1 MRIVD
6 LTLTLSHAMPAFPGE
21 PTVGFVP
28 FTTLDRDGVEMSQ
41 ISLLS
46 QVGTH
51 LDAPSHFVPGGRS
64 VDQIE
69 LTRCVGP
76 ATVVD
81 ARGADA
87 LGVEVFADALA
98 DLRRTRR
105 ALVRTDWSMRF
116 GEPRYWTE
124 FPSMTV
130 EAAEA
135 LVAAGVVF
143 LGLDTPSPH
152 VADFRMLHEALF
164 ANEMVVAECLTGLA
178 ELRQAEVLLI
188 ALPLPFRGLDGS
200 PIRAVAI
207 DEPPSGY
214 PGPIR

>member
-1 MRIVD
+1 MRIID

-28 FTTLDRDGVEMSQ
+28 FATLDRDDVEMSQ
-41 ISLLS
+41 ISFFT

-51 LDAPSHFVPGGRS
+51 LDAPSHFLRGGRP
-64 VDQIE
+64 VDRID
-69 LTRCVGP
+69 LARCIGP

-81 ARGADA
+81 ARGADR
-87 LGVEVFADALA
+87 LGLDVLEASLP

-105 ALVRTDWSMRF
+105 ALMRTDWSERY
-116 GEPRYWTE
+116 GQEGYWTE

-130 EAAEA
+130 DAARA
-135 LVAAGVVF
+135 LVENGVVF

-152 VADFRMLHEALF
+152 VSDFRALHEALF

-178 ELRQAEVLLI
+178 GLQQPEVFLI
-188 ALPLPFRGLDGS
+188 ALPLPFEGLDGS

-207 DEPPSGY
+207 DEPPDVFA
-214 PGPIR
+214 RLR

>member
-1 MRIVD
+1 M
-6 LTLTLSHAMPAFPGE
+6 LWPGSD
-21 PTVGFVP
+21 P
-28 FTTLDRDGVEMSQ
+28 FTAVGPDAYDATGFWSRHLGTPEHA
-41 ISLLS
+41 
-46 QVGTH
+46 GTH

-87 LGVEVFADALA
+87 LGVEVFAEALA